1 MKNKKILLTGSY
13 SVAVTAIVIAV
24 VIALNLLVGQ
34 LPTTITKPDTTPEKL
49 ATVGADSKK
58 VLKKIESDIN
68 IYLIFSESNVNSA
81 DSMSFRDTRLEEL
94 LDKYEDANSKIKVTE
109 VDPVKDP
116 TFIKKYTDD
125 TLSQNSLIIVSDKR
139 ATTVSGN
146 AYYMYEIAG
155 YEGQYFTYE
164 EYQMMSQQM
173 QYYYG
178 QTVDATAYF
187 FAENEITAA
196 LDYVTHDVLPVVYEL
211 SGHGETSISSTSY
224 GTLLADENVEL
235 KSLELLKGESVSVP
249 EDCEALIITAPQTD
263 ISKEESEAI
272 IKYLDG
278 GGQVMFVSYIAYYT
292 AEAMPNMASVCSHM
306 GLKAVEEIIV
316 ESDTEGYFQYPYYL
330 IPKVTGNGITAGFD
344 SNLYL
349 FMVESHAITAVAD
362 AKNVNVLPLL
372 ETTEG
377 AYFYNEQNATDP
389 DKADKDKF
397 TLAYQSTVTG
407 EDGKDGGTLYWFAT
421 LAFLDESFYNYG
433 NSKLFSKIIVE
444 TCDKPTSVSIIGK
457 ELSTSYLTINEMT
470 ANASSIAVCA
480 IIPLIALAIGFY
492 VWIKRRSK

>member
-34 LPTTITKPDTTPEKL
+34 LPTTITKPDTTPEKI

-58 VLKKIESDIN
+58 VLNKIKDDIN
-68 IYLIFSESNVNSA
+68 IYFIFSESNVNSN
-81 DSMSFRDTRLEEL
+81 DNMSYRDTRLEEL
-94 LDKYEDANSKIKVTE
+94 LDKYEDANSKIKVKE

-125 TLSQNSLIIVSDKR
+125 TLSQNSLIVVSDKR

-146 AYYMYEIAG
+146 SYYQYEIAG
-155 YEGQYFTYE
+155 YEGQYVSYE
-164 EYQMMSQQM
+164 EYQAYKQQM

-178 QTVDATAYF
+178 QSVDATAYF

-211 SGHGETSISSTSY
+211 SGHGESSLASTMY

-235 KSLELLKGESVSVP
+235 KTLELLKGESVSVP
-249 EDCEALIITAPQTD
+249 EDCEALIIAAPQTD
-263 ISKEESEAI
+263 ISKEESDAL
-272 IKYLDG
+272 IKYLDD
-278 GGQVMFVSYIAYYT
+278 GGQVMFASYIAYYT
-292 AEAMPNMASVCSHM
+292 AESMPNMAAVCSHM

-316 ESDTEGYFQYPYYL
+316 ESNEQGYFQYPYYL
-330 IPKVTGNGITAGFD
+330 VPKVTGNGITAGFD
-344 SNLYL
+344 ASLYL

-362 AKNVNVLPLL
+362 AKNVNILPLL
-372 ETTEG
+372 ETTDG
-377 AYFYNEQNATDP
+377 AYFYNEQNAADP
-389 DKADKDKF
+389 TKADKDKF
-397 TLAYQSTVTG
+397 TLAYQSTITG
-407 EDGKDGGTLYWFAT
+407 EDGKEGGTLYWFAT
-421 LAFLDESFYNYG
+421 LAFLDNAFYNYG

-457 ELSTSYLTINEMT
+457 ELSSSYLSLNEMT
-470 ANASSIAVCA
+470 SDLGSITVCA
-480 IIPLIALAIGFY
+480 IIPLIALCVGFY
-492 VWIKRRSK
+492 VWIKRRRK